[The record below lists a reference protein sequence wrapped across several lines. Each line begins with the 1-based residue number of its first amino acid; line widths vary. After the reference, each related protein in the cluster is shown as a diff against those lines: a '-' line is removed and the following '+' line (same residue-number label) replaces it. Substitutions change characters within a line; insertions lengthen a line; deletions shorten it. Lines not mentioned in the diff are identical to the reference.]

1 MVMGKGKDTRKTNSH
16 AHATSLYLNFAN
28 KHSAAAVLYPK
39 FSDTS
44 KPASKQ
50 SSRNSEAYHRASSK
64 QTGQIIKD
72 TLESRKWAQ
81 NWKEWH
87 NLGNQFTKERVYS
100 KNSRIE
106 ETATETSA
114 VQIIKSYS
122 DFTHSTAESRG

>member
-64 QTGQIIKD
+64 QRHRANNKRHIREPKMGTK
-72 TLESRKWAQ
+72 LERMAQ
-81 NWKEWH
+81 FRESIY
-87 NLGNQFTKERVYS
+87 ERES
-100 KNSRIE
+100 
-106 ETATETSA
+106 
-114 VQIIKSYS
+114 VQQ
-122 DFTHSTAESRG
+122 E